1 MITVLTSQVRHSLA
15 SVIAGSGYSLN
26 VPKYLGWGT
35 GSGTAQSSDIA
46 VFNPIGSPVSGT
58 VSVVTTTSSGDTFL
72 VNTSLT
78 ASGYVGITNVGLFD
92 SNSSPAVGSLSN
104 QVNPTDTTI
113 TVSGYSSFPSSFP
126 FNIQVLNE
134 VMTVT
139 SGNGTN
145 VYNVIRG
152 ANGSSIVTTIIPSL
166 TPVVGPAG
174 DLFMKS
180 SFSPIGLQAGDS
192 IQFNV
197 SIQFI

>member
-1 MITVLTSQVRHSLA
+1 
-15 SVIAGSGYSLN
+15 

-35 GSGTAQSSDIA
+35 GSGTAQASDIA
-46 VFNPIGSPVSGT
+46 LFNPFGSPVSGT
-58 VSVVTTTSSGDTFL
+58 VSVTTTTSSGDTFL
-72 VNTSLT
+72 VSTVIT
-78 ASGYVGITNVGLFD
+78 PSGATGITNVGLFD

-113 TVSGYSSFPSSFP
+113 TVSGYSRFPNSFP
-126 FNIQVLNE
+126 FNIQVSSE

-145 VYNVIRG
+145 IYNVIRG

-174 DLFMKS
+174 NLFMKS
-180 SFSPIGLQAGDS
+180 SFPAIGLQSGDS

>member
-1 MITVLTSQVRHSLA
+1 MITVLTSQTRQSLA

-35 GSGTAQSSDIA
+35 GAGNASATDIA
-46 VFNPIGSPVSGT
+46 LFNPVGSPVSGT
-58 VSVVTTTSSGDTFL
+58 VSVITTTTSGDTFL
-72 VNTSLT
+72 FSTTVTPSVAT
-78 ASGYVGITNVGLFD
+78 GITNVGLFD

-113 TVSGYSSFPSSFP
+113 TVSGYSYFPNAFP

-152 ANGSSIVTTIIPSL
+152 ANGSSIVTAIIPSL

-174 DLFMKS
+174 NMFMKS
-180 SFSPIGLQAGDS
+180 SFSSIGLQSGDS